1 MLCPALPTAFTPG
14 YGSDYPDTPLGLF
27 QASPA
32 PRAQFLRECRGPAP
46 FPHGSICMGPQSTR
60 CLPGR
65 APNTVLLGSDP
76 CLPFHFL
83 DEDVRPPKC

>member
-32 PRAQFLRECRGPAP
+32 PRAQFLRECRGPPP
-46 FPHGSICMGPQSTR
+46 FPMEAFAWDLRVPGACLAEPQIQ
-60 CLPGR
+60 C
-65 APNTVLLGSDP
+65 
-76 CLPFHFL
+76 C
-83 DEDVRPPKC
+83 